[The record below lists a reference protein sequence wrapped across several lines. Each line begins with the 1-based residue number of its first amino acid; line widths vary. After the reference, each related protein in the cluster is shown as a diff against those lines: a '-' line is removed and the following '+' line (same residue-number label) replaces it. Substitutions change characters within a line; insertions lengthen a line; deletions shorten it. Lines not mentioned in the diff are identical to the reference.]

1 MAEPTTWLVLADPD
15 DDLKGGHGDD
25 AKWVIQIAPS
35 PEAAVE
41 AWVGKN
47 AHGLGD
53 ERTFVVYKIDD
64 CERKVIKSY
73 SRWEV
78 AHG

>member
-1 MAEPTTWLVLADPD
+1 MAEPITFLVLADPD

-25 AKWVIQIAPS
+25 AKWSIQIAPT

-41 AWVGKN
+41 AWVGVRSP
-47 AHGLGD
+47 GFGD
-53 ERTFVVYKIDD
+53 DRKFLVYDIDGAD
-64 CERKVIKSY
+64 RSIVQSY

-78 AHG
+78 AHK